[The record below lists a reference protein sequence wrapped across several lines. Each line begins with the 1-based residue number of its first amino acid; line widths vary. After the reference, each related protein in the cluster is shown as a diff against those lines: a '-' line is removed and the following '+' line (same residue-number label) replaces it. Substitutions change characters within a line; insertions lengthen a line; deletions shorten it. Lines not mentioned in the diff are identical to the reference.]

1 MIKTTVALAAA
12 FILANCA
19 LIRHE
24 HKPAAPPEPKSI
36 IEKIKD
42 AIEGK
47 PKAVPAPPPEST
59 VEKIE
64 GAAKKLIKDIEGK

>member
-1 MIKTTVALAAA
+1 MMIKTTVALAAA
-12 FILANCA
+12 FILAGCA
-19 LIRHE
+19 PAGHE
-24 HKPAAPPEPKSI
+24 HNPITEWI
-36 IEKIKD
+36 VEE
-42 AIEGK
+42 IEGK